1 MIVEGFEVE
10 GIIKV
15 DNARIYGLDE
25 SIIASGYPMQIDTKL
40 MADNSPVTNL
50 VIGETDMKRAKHL
63 GKAIPGSGHDCY
75 LKGITLQFDLQVPE
89 YIWRQLDRYH
99 FIDYVSSQ
107 SKMHRILK
115 MDIDK
120 ACNKYVKT
128 ETIWNLNSLID
139 AYNNF
144 DYFLDLL
151 KLEKGVEEGKC
162 IKFNHV
168 GNKNSSECDS
178 WVENEFIRFEFFN
191 DKIYY
196 NTFRSNSEPIELTK
210 ANLFNMIIANVPS
223 GLMLTARMTTNY
235 LQLKSIINQR
245 EHHKM
250 QEWRYLTDWFKGLP
264 MVSDIILK

>member
-15 DNARIYGLDE
+15 DNARVYGLGE
-25 SIIASGYPMQIDTKL
+25 SIIASGYPMQIGTKL
-40 MADNSPVTNL
+40 MADNSPVEKI

-120 ACNKYVKT
+120 VCNKYVLGDT
-128 ETIWNLNSLID
+128 ID
-139 AYNNF
+139 ALNDLVEVYNNF
-144 DYFLDLL
+144 DEWKVKFIEHGYIN
-151 KLEKGVEEGKC
+151 KLNLRNNEKM
-162 IKFNHV
+162 
-168 GNKNSSECDS
+168 
-178 WVENEFIRFEFFN
+178 
-191 DKIYY
+191 
-196 NTFRSNSEPIELTK
+196 ELTK
-210 ANLFNMIIANVPS
+210 ENIFNMIIANTPS

-264 MVSDIILK
+264 MVSGIILK